1 MSKQYYPVLFM
12 LSSTFSL
19 SLTGLFSKYL
29 GEYFHVNLLTFLRFL
44 VPAILLIAL
53 SIHQKARWPN
63 RAEQKYLW
71 LRSVCISACQF
82 CFIYALQHLTLVESM
97 VLFGTGPLFIPL
109 LEKLIFSVRI
119 SIANAMALVVTFIGV
134 TLLAGDHGGFNIR
147 PELLVGLAAGFFNAG
162 SQLTLYRVSHSRLNA
177 VEINLWTF
185 LFASVVLTPMVMVN
199 LTTEE
204 LFTQKITQPEILVLA
219 LGALSVLIINTQ
231 VFRAKAY
238 KFAQS
243 GSQLA
248 PLIFTSLIFS
258 ALWQVIFYDE
268 TYNFYQ
274 IFGLVL
280 ILGANILGLSVNQWK
295 QHRDLSV
302 RAL

>member
-1 MSKQYYPVLFM
+1 MSKQCYPVLFM

-29 GEYFHVNLLTFLRFL
+29 GEYLHINLLTFLRFAL
-44 VPAILLIAL
+44 PAILLVAL
-53 SIHQKARWPN
+53 LLRQKARWPN
-63 RAEQKYLW
+63 RTEQAYLW

-82 CFIYALQHLTLVESM
+82 CFIYSLQHLTLVESM

-109 LEKLIFSVRI
+109 LEKLIFSVRV
-119 SIANAMALVVTFIGV
+119 SLANAVALVVTFAGV
-134 TLLAGDHGGFNIR
+134 VLLAGDHSGFNIR
-147 PELLVGLAAGFFNAG
+147 AELLVGLAAGFFNAG
-162 SQLTLYRVSHSRLNA
+162 SQLSLYRVSHSRLNA

-185 LFASVVLTPMVMVN
+185 LFASIVLTPMVIVS
-199 LTTEE
+199 LSTEE
-204 LFTQKITQPEILVLA
+204 FLYQKVTNPELLLFA

-231 VFRAKAY
+231 VFRSKAY
-238 KFAQS
+238 KYAQS

-258 ALWQVIFYDE
+258 VLWQVVFYDE
-268 TYNFYQ
+268 TYNSYQ

-280 ILGANILGLSVNQWK
+280 ILGANILGLSVSHWK
-295 QHRDLSV
+295 KHKGL
-302 RAL
+302 ALRSL

>member
-1 MSKQYYPVLFM
+1 
-12 LSSTFSL
+12 
-19 SLTGLFSKYL
+19 
-29 GEYFHVNLLTFLRFL
+29 
-44 VPAILLIAL
+44 
-53 SIHQKARWPN
+53 
-63 RAEQKYLW
+63 
-71 LRSVCISACQF
+71 
-82 CFIYALQHLTLVESM
+82 M
-97 VLFGTGPLFIPL
+97 VI
-109 LEKLIFSVRI
+109 
-119 SIANAMALVVTFIGV
+119 
-134 TLLAGDHGGFNIR
+134 
-147 PELLVGLAAGFFNAG
+147 
-162 SQLTLYRVSHSRLNA
+162 
-177 VEINLWTF
+177 
-185 LFASVVLTPMVMVN
+185 VN